1 MTDAATTTTR
11 VVIIGAGA
19 GGIGLAIMLERAGID
34 DYLIFEKAEG
44 LGGTWRVNT
53 YPGAECDVPS
63 HLYSYSFAL
72 NPEWSKT
79 FAGQAE
85 ILRYLED
92 TAESAGVGAH
102 LQLGTAVESIA
113 WSDDRAH
120 WLVTTAN
127 DQQIWAQV
135 VVSAVGMFNA
145 PAYPDLRG
153 LADFGGSVMHS
164 ARWDHE
170 VAIEGRRVAV
180 IGTGASAI
188 QIVPAIAPIVEH
200 LDVFQRSPAWI
211 MPRGDEPF
219 TADQKRQFAESPL
232 DARRHRQGIY
242 RFYEGNTLI
251 KVDDRRVE
259 VFEKFARS
267 HLENSVS
274 DPALRAK
281 LLPDYP
287 IGCKR
292 ILLSSD
298 FYPAVQRDNVE
309 LVTDAIDHVTP
320 SGIVTADGTEH
331 PLDVIVLATGYRA
344 TDYLHGLEVVGRGG
358 RRLHDDWTEP
368 RAYLGMVAAGYPN
381 FFVFYGPNT
390 NQGGNSLLLI
400 LEAEARYVVD
410 ALQTMD
416 RDSIGTI
423 EVKDDVVDAYNDAL
437 DAELEGTVWLA
448 GCGNYFRSP
457 SGRVATQLPHPSR
470 WYRQRTRRI
479 DLDDYDVTASR
490 PGPPAR

>member
-1 MTDAATTTTR
+1 MPETTTTR

-34 DYLIFEKAEG
+34 DYVIFDKADG

-85 ILRYLED
+85 ILRYLEEC
-92 TAESAGVGAH
+92 AESAGVTTH
-102 LQLGTAVESIA
+102 LRLGTAVESVS
-113 WSDDRAH
+113 WSEDCAR
-120 WLVTTAN
+120 WFVSTT
-127 DQQIWAQV
+127 DGQQVWAQV

-145 PAYPDLRG
+145 PAYPDLPG
-153 LADFGGSVMHS
+153 LDRFGGSVMHS
-164 ARWDHE
+164 ARWHHD
-170 VAIEGRRVAV
+170 VAIDGQRVAV

-188 QIVPAIAPIVEH
+188 QIVPAIAPTVGH

-211 MPRGDEPF
+211 MPRDDEPF
-219 TADQKRQFAESPL
+219 TADQRRRFAESPL
-232 DARRHRQGIY
+232 DARRHRHGIY
-242 RFYEGNTLI
+242 RFYEGNTVI
-251 KVDDRRVE
+251 KVDDRRVA
-259 VFEKFARS
+259 VFEKFARA
-267 HLENSVS
+267 HLENSVA
-274 DPALRAK
+274 DPELRAK

-292 ILLSSD
+292 ILLSSE
-298 FYPAVQRDNVE
+298 FYPAIQRANVE
-309 LVTDAIDHVTP
+309 LVTDAIDHVTA
-320 SGIVTADGTEH
+320 SGIVTADGVEH

-344 TDYLHGLEVVGRGG
+344 TDYLHGLDVVGRDA

-368 RAYLGMVAAGYPN
+368 RAYLGMVVAGYPN

-390 NQGGNSLLLI
+390 NQGGNSILLI
-400 LEAEARYVVD
+400 LEAESRYVVD

-416 RDSIGTI
+416 REGIEVI
-423 EVKDDVVDAYNDAL
+423 EVKDAVVDAYNEAL
-437 DAELEGTVWLA
+437 DAELEGTVWGA
-448 GCGNYFRSP
+448 GCGNYFRSA

-479 DLDDYDVTASR
+479 DLDDYKVTASR
-490 PGPPAR
+490 PGPQAR